1 MMMAKHGLRHCLFS
15 QKKPPNRAKDPEAA
29 AHPVRKELPK
39 QVFLDHCSLI
49 TVPMSLLSRYPFK
62 GRQELAAASDR
73 PAITVTAG
81 AGSGKTLTLTG
92 RYLYLLEQGH
102 PLRSL
107 IAITFTEKAAREMR
121 TRIRSALDSEQGKI
135 KGEIDAARIGT
146 IHSLCA
152 EVLRAHPAEAG
163 LDPAFTVLEE
173 GLSAALRAEAIETAL
188 AWTAGDPEVAAL
200 FASFKENELRRLL
213 ADLLGRRLDLQDWL
227 EGTTEDGRPPTDAWR
242 SALDS
247 WLNDQFAAP
256 TWQEALAELA
266 ALASPNPEDK
276 LEAAR
281 RSVLARWDETRAHLA
296 AQNWDAAFLCL
307 AALRKAT
314 TSTGGSKTNWDAVA
328 LEAARDAMRAI
339 NAHYDEN
346 LKTFVAKSRWAL
358 DEQAASLLPAL
369 RRLVRQAFQEYKA
382 RKDERQALDFDDL
395 EGRAADLLAANPS
408 VRARWQSEIHA
419 VLVDEF
425 QDTNDRQRQIVYAL
439 AGFNPHAAPLSE
451 EKGARGIFVVG
462 DQKQSIYKFRGAD
475 VTIFR
480 QVQEDILR
488 AGGLAVDLD
497 LTFRTHKPLL
507 DLLNPLLAPILG
519 EQDDPARPYQVP
531 FAPLQAH
538 RLEPK
543 IARPPYVEF
552 HVGLGE
558 DAAEARSTAANALAD
573 RLCQIHER
581 DGFAWG
587 QMALLFRS
595 SAAFE
600 TYENALERA
609 GIPFVTVA
617 GRGFYNRPEIRDL
630 MNAMVAIA
638 DPTDDLALAGL
649 LRSPAFALPDDDLYR
664 LRFSPPSSPP
674 LQGGEEGGR
683 GVLRGVWP
691 ALRASAVPLHRR
703 AADIIEESHEL
714 SGRAPAAE
722 VLKRLLDRT
731 AYRALLQTVP
741 GGSRMARNVDKLL
754 SDAHRSGLVGLG
766 EFIEYVQTLRDVGL
780 REGEAPVD
788 PSTRSGGAVQL
799 MTVHKSKGLEF
810 PLVVIADAA
819 AEPMGRASGA
829 LFDPAL
835 GLLPALQDADE
846 RRPATWQLAALN
858 EASKDDAESRRLL
871 YVAATRA
878 QEKLLV
884 SGHARLLK
892 GGKLSLRGWLGDLGQ
907 VMGMEEMAIPDGSIE
922 RLEWS
927 AALTPGGDPIPWVAH
942 PPAAVAGFVAPGPEP
957 APISESTPGDL
968 VAPLV
973 TPAPETT
980 DDRTRAR
987 ETDPP
992 DRVWRVVPK
1001 AKRPTGPAWV
1011 VGKLVHEALRR
1022 WRWPVEDGFLRAY
1035 ALEAGLADEVEIRAT
1050 VQAAQRLL
1058 GRFQASALFAEI
1070 DASEHY
1076 HELPY
1081 LQAGGRGV
1089 IDLLYRAG
1097 GQWVIV
1103 DFKTDEVRSP
1113 AEALDVIAREGYG
1126 AQLRRYVDA
1135 AAPWLGTPPQARL
1148 AFLQVGG
1155 AVQVF
1160 EEQSW
1165 T

>member
-1 MMMAKHGLRHCLFS
+1 
-15 QKKPPNRAKDPEAA
+15 
-29 AHPVRKELPK
+29 LPGG
-39 QVFLDHCSLI
+39 QLLLEIQSERLL
-49 TVPMSLLSRYPFK
+49 MSLLSRFTFK
-62 GRQELAAASDR
+62 GRQELAATSDC

-102 PLRSL
+102 PLRSI

-121 TRIRSALDSEQGKI
+121 TRIRAELERDQAKLDFGVREG
-135 KGEIDAARIGT
+135 IDSARIGT

-152 EVLRAHPAEAG
+152 EILRAHPAEAG

-173 GLSAALRAEAIETAL
+173 GLSAALRAEVIETAL
-188 AWTAGDPEVAAL
+188 AWAAGDPKAAAL
-200 FASFKENELRRLL
+200 FTSFKENELRRLL
-213 ADLLGRRLDLQDWL
+213 ADLLGKRLDLQGWL
-227 EGTTEDGRPPTDAWR
+227 EQPVSSSLSAAGWA
-242 SALDS
+242 SALAR
-247 WLNDQFAAP
+247 WLNGQFTAP
-256 TWQEALAELA
+256 AWQESLAELA
-266 ALASPNPEDK
+266 AIASPNPEDK
-276 LEAAR
+276 LETAR
-281 RSVLARWDETRAHLA
+281 RSVWARWDETRAHLA
-296 AQNWDAAFLCL
+296 AQNWDAAFLSL

-314 TSTGGSKTNWDAVA
+314 TSTGGSKANWDAAA

-339 NAHYDEN
+339 NACYDEN
-346 LKTFVAKSRWAL
+346 LKTVVAKSSWAL

-369 RRLVRQAFQEYKA
+369 RRLVRQAFQEYEA

-395 EGRAADLLAANPS
+395 EGRAAHLLTTNPAVS
-408 VRARWQSEIHA
+408 ARWQSAIHA

-439 AGFNPHAAPLSE
+439 AGFTPHADPLSE

-462 DQKQSIYKFRGAD
+462 DRKQSIYKFRGAD

-497 LTFRTHKPLL
+497 LTFRAHKPLL

-519 EQDDPARPYQVP
+519 DQDDPARPYQVP
-531 FAPLQAH
+531 FAPLQAN

-543 IARPPYVEF
+543 TAQPPYLEF
-552 HVGLGE
+552 HIGLGE
-558 DAAEARSTAANALAD
+558 DAAEARTAAANALAE
-573 RLCQIHER
+573 RLYQIHER
-581 DGFAWG
+581 EGFAWS

-595 SAAFE
+595 SSVFE
-600 TYENALERA
+600 TYESALERA

-630 MNAMVAIA
+630 MNALGAIA

-664 LRFSPPSSPP
+664 LRYAVPHPSLLPPLLLGERQLSSP
-674 LQGGEEGGR
+674 LGGR
-683 GVLRGVWP
+683 TGDKGELRELWP
-691 ALRASAVPLHRR
+691 ALRASTVPLHRR
-703 AADIIEESHEL
+703 AADIIEELHEL

-722 VLKRLLDRT
+722 VLKRLLDHT

-766 EFIEYVQTLRDVGL
+766 EFIEYIQTLRDVGL

-788 PSTRSGGAVQL
+788 PSTSSGGAVQL

-810 PLVVIADAA
+810 PMVAIADAA
-819 AEPMGRASGA
+819 AEPMGHASSA
-829 LFDPAL
+829 LFNPVL
-835 GLLPALQDADE
+835 GLLPALQDAEE
-846 RRPATWQLAALN
+846 RRPATWQLATLN
-858 EASKDDAESRRLL
+858 EAAKDDAESRRLL

-884 SGHARLLK
+884 NGHARLLK
-892 GGKLSLRGWLGDLGQ
+892 GGKLSLRGWLRDLEQ
-907 VMGMEEMAIPDGSIE
+907 VLGIEEMVIPEGSLE
-922 RLEWS
+922 PLEWT
-927 AALTPGGDPIPWVAH
+927 ATLTPGGDPIPWVVH
-942 PPAAVAGFVAPGPEP
+942 PPAALAGFVTPGPGLAPESE
-957 APISESTPGDL
+957 PISGDL

-973 TPAPETT
+973 TPSPETT

-992 DRVWRVVPK
+992 DRVWRVVPH
-1001 AKRPTGPAWV
+1001 AKKPTGPAWV

-1022 WRWPVEDGFLRAY
+1022 WRWPVDDDFLRAY
-1035 ALEAGLADEVEIRAT
+1035 TLESGLADEVEIRAT
-1050 VQAAQRLL
+1050 VQAARRLL
-1058 GRFQASALFAEI
+1058 ERFQASALFAEI
-1070 DASEHY
+1070 DAAERY
-1076 HELPY
+1076 HELSY

-1097 GQWVIV
+1097 DQWVIV

-1113 AEALDVIAREGYG
+1113 DESLEVIAREGYN

-1135 AAPWLGTPPQARL
+1135 VAPWLGAPPRARL
-1148 AFLQVGG
+1148 VFLQVGG
-1155 AVQVF
+1155 VVQVF
-1160 EEQSW
+1160 EEQTW